1 MRCWMLRIAFLSMA
15 LDFIDVAP
23 ADAAPPTEVSYAT
36 LDYKGPG
43 AINTFLTGIRGQYI
57 VGLYTTS
64 SNASHGLIYDV
75 TTQTWKQLDV
85 YVGGVAVPSTSPY
98 GPDPVTGGLHVVGSY
113 KLAGSSLDHGF
124 YYDSTKPLTSAF
136 VYLDFPSTSQATT
149 LNTIPHSIYG
159 NQIVGNYDTSLKTG
173 NAFLYNISTK
183 TYTNIDKPNDSR
195 LNPTLSTTAYGIWE
209 NHVAGSY
216 TNLTGTHAYLH
227 DLTTGVFTAYD
238 YPKAILTHFDGLTGN
253 GAEAFNYTGDYLSAG
268 MLTAFFFDGTRYT
281 TLKYPGSVITS
292 GNSVYDRT
300 VIGVYVDTTG
310 LVHGYV
316 ARVPLSQ
323 SAPCTM
329 PWLLE
334 TISDAY
340 NRILRTLPQ
349 TIFG

>member
-15 LDFIDVAP
+15 LGFIDVAP

-98 GPDPVTGGLHVVGSY
+98 GPDPVTG
-113 KLAGSSLDHGF
+113 GSSLDHGF

-195 LNPTLSTTAYGIWE
+195 LNPTLSTTAYGDLGEPCRWQ
-209 NHVAGSY
+209 
-216 TNLTGTHAYLH
+216 LH
-227 DLTTGVFTAYD
+227 KSDRN
-238 YPKAILTHFDGLTGN
+238 PR
-253 GAEAFNYTGDYLSAG
+253 LSA
-268 MLTAFFFDGTRYT
+268 
-281 TLKYPGSVITS
+281 
-292 GNSVYDRT
+292 
-300 VIGVYVDTTG
+300 
-310 LVHGYV
+310 
-316 ARVPLSQ
+316 
-323 SAPCTM
+323 
-329 PWLLE
+329 
-334 TISDAY
+334 
-340 NRILRTLPQ
+340 
-349 TIFG
+349 

>member
-1 MRCWMLRIAFLSMA
+1 MRHWIMQTALLSVVVGTACATIAN
-15 LDFIDVAP
+15 
-23 ADAAPPTEVSYAT
+23 AAPPTGVSYVT

-43 AINTFLTGIRGQYI
+43 AVNTFLTGIREEYI

-64 SNASHGLIYDV
+64 SNASHGLIYNRL
-75 TTQTWKQLDV
+75 TQTWKQLDV
-85 YVGGVAVPSTSPY
+85 YVGGVAAPSTSPY

-124 YYDSTKPLTSAF
+124 YYDSTQALASAF
-136 VYLDFPSTSQATT
+136 VYLDYPSTSQGAT

-173 NAFLYNISTK
+173 NAFLYNIGTK
-183 TYTNIDKPNDSR
+183 TYRNINKPNDSPF
-195 LNPTLSTTAYGIWE
+195 NPTLSTTAYGIWE

-227 DLTTGVFTAYD
+227 DLSTGIFTIYD

-253 GAEAFNYTGDYLSAG
+253 GVEAFNYTGDYLAGG
-268 MLTAFFFDGTRYT
+268 MLTAFFFDGTSYSS
-281 TLKYPGSVITS
+281 LKYPGSVIAS

-316 ARVPLSQ
+316 ASVPPSQ
-323 SAPCTM
+323 SIPGTTQ
-329 PWLLE
+329 WLLDS
-334 TISDAY
+334 IINAY
-340 NRILRTLPQ
+340 NKFVSTLPN